1 MFKREE
7 EKKVQKENDQVKK
20 NISSSFKGMIEKISR
35 KKKQNEIDLNLISKM
50 QDAQDVEF
58 EIEEQLDKRIQKTKN
73 EKNQTKDRINK
84 VEKEIHLINE
94 EIKRINERKKQNLL
108 NAMEVGEKWVTTT
121 IKKPRTF
128 SKITRFFSSKFNTP
142 KLIIKTIIEPLN
154 LRIEEFVNN
163 ELANV
168 KG

>member
-1 MFKREE
+1 ML
-7 EKKVQKENDQVKK
+7 EKL
-20 NISSSFKGMIEKISR
+20 SH
-35 KKKQNEIDLNLISKM
+35 KKKQNEIDINLISKA
-50 QDAQDVEF
+50 QDARDVEC
-58 EIEEQLDKRIQKTKN
+58 EIEEQLIARIQKTKE
-73 EKNQTKDRINK
+73 EKTQNKDRISK

-128 SKITRFFSSKFNTP
+128 TKITRFFSSKFNTP

>member
-1 MFKREE
+1 
-7 EKKVQKENDQVKK
+7 
-20 NISSSFKGMIEKISR
+20 MIDKLSTN
-35 KKKQNEIDLNLISKM
+35 KKQNEVDVNLISKA
-50 QDAQDVEF
+50 QDAKDIED
-58 EIEEQLDKRIQKTKN
+58 EIEEQLSARIQKTKE
-73 EKNQTKDRINK
+73 EKTQNKDRISK
-84 VEKEIHLINE
+84 VEKEIHLIDE

-108 NAMEVGEKWVTTT
+108 DAMEIGDKWVATT

-128 SKITRFFSSKFNTP
+128 TKITRFFSSKFNTP
-142 KLIIKTIIEPLN
+142 KLITKTIIDPLN

>member
-1 MFKREE
+1 ML
-7 EKKVQKENDQVKK
+7 EKL
-20 NISSSFKGMIEKISR
+20 SH
-35 KKKQNEIDLNLISKM
+35 KKKQNEIDINLISKA
-50 QDAQDVEF
+50 QDARDVEF
-58 EIEEQLDKRIQKTKN
+58 EIEEQLTARIQKTKE
-73 EKNQTKDRINK
+73 EKTQNKDRISK

-128 SKITRFFSSKFNTP
+128 TKITRFFSSKFNTP

>member
-1 MFKREE
+1 MLKKEE
-7 EKKVQKENDQVKK
+7 EKTAQKENDEVKK
-20 NISSSFKGMIEKISR
+20 NISSTFKGMIEKLSH
-35 KKKQNEIDLNLISKM
+35 KKKQNEIDITLISKA
-50 QDAQDVEF
+50 QDAKDVEF
-58 EIEEQLDKRIQKTKN
+58 EIEEQLVGRIQKTKE
-73 EKNQTKDRINK
+73 EKTQNKDRISK

-108 NAMEVGEKWVTTT
+108 DAMEVGEKWVTTT

-128 SKITRFFSSKFNTP
+128 TKITRFFSSKFNTP